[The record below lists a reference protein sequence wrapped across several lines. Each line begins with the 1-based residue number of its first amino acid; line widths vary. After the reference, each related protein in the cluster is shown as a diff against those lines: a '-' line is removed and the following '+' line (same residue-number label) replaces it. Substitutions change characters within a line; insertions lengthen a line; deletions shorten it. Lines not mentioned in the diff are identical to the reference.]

1 MANLTHKIGLGAVE
15 SAIYARLTT
24 DALTSAYT
32 VGIYMSPNTALP
44 YVSIGGGIWGKS
56 RDFTTRDDK
65 AEDVVVHAHIWS
77 AQHGDDEV
85 TAMMNNISQAV
96 TASVLSISGY
106 TEMIGISDYA
116 NVIIDASN
124 PNQLLRHGVLR
135 FRFQIA

>member
-1 MANLTHKIGLGAVE
+1 
-15 SAIYARLTT
+15 
-24 DALTSAYT
+24 
-32 VGIYMSPNTALP
+32 
-44 YVSIGGGIWGKS
+44 
-56 RDFTTRDDK
+56 
-65 AEDVVVHAHIWS
+65 
-77 AQHGDDEV
+77 
-85 TAMMNNISQAV
+85 MMNNISQAV